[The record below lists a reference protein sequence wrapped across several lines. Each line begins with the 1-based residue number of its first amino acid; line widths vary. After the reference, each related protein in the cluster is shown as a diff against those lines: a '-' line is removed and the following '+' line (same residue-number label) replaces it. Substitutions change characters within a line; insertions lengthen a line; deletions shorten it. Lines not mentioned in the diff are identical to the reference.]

1 MSEDAAYAA
10 VDWGTSTFRL
20 WLMRRDGTVITERR
34 SDEGMMTASKT
45 GFSAVLEAHLTAAAA
60 PAAMPA
66 VICGMAGSRQ
76 GWVEA
81 RYLDVPASLDAIV
94 GTAVRVPDAAR
105 PVWILPGLAQR
116 IRAEADVMRGEET
129 QLLGAATGLAGEEA
143 DGFYC
148 LPGTHSKWVRLE
160 GRRVTGFST
169 FMTGEIFALM
179 GEQSILKHAVTGDA
193 VATDDPAFADAV
205 RQTFE
210 NPALLTGRLFSI
222 RGSQL
227 LFGDSPAVAK
237 ARLSGFLIGAEIAG
251 SGSAAQKATV
261 KLIASG
267 KLRTVYEAALASLG
281 IPFRTIDAE
290 TCVRDGLVYAA
301 AALFNSG
308 EGRRS
313 A

>member
-1 MSEDAAYAA
+1 
-10 VDWGTSTFRL
+10 
-20 WLMRRDGTVITERR
+20 MRRDGSVIAERR
-34 SDEGMMTASKT
+34 SDEGMMTAGTT
-45 GFSAVLEAHLTAAAA
+45 GFSAVLEAHLAAAQA
-60 PAAMPA
+60 PAALPV

-94 GTAVRVPDAAR
+94 DQAVPVPDAAR

-116 IRAEADVMRGEET
+116 LRDRADVMRGEET
-129 QLLGAATGLAGEEA
+129 QLMGAASRRTRAEA

-160 GRRVTGFST
+160 GGRVTGFST

-179 GEQSILKHAVTGDA
+179 GEQSILKHAVTGEA
-193 VATDDPAFADAV
+193 MATEDPAFAQAV

-227 LFGDSPAVAK
+227 LFADSPAVAK

-251 SGSAAQKATV
+251 SGSAKERATV

-267 KLRTVYEAALASLG
+267 KLRAVYEAALSSLG
-281 IPFRTIDAE
+281 IAFRTIDAE
-290 TCVRDGLVYAA
+290 TCVRDGLAYAA
-301 AALFNSG
+301 ATLFNPG